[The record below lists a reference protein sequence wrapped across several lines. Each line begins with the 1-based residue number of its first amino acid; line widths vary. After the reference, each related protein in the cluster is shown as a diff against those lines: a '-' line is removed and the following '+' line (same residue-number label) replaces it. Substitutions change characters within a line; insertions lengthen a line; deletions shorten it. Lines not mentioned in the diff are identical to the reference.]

1 MVGGITYVLR
11 KSIFI
16 SDNKASYRTQ
26 GVIVLSYIIVICIK
40 IPFVFTD
47 LRDVRTLKSVVVTSI
62 VATVAFAF
70 TTRKDKQ
77 TASQEKAK
85 IEEDNKRLTAQ
96 LHKSKEILPAMVSVL
111 AQVTEQ
117 NQMEED
123 EAQELLQEVR
133 DLYGQQLKE
142 NSREDMEIK
151 NFYSTGLKLLDRQLL
166 GYLQEAGELNIN
178 MDIYIPEPV
187 GAILRKNNI
196 DQLRFQ
202 RAVGDMVRNAFRA
215 IERDCRTKGQVLLV
229 IGSRCVDIIEISV
242 MDNGAEFP
250 LQVLEAF
257 GKRGISTGGTGNGLA
272 DLMEFA
278 KEVDASVMVEEFAG
292 EAGSFTK
299 RFSLIFDRKQK
310 FYLRTSRKVSVGSAQ
325 RIEEK
330 N

>member
-1 MVGGITYVLR
+1 
-11 KSIFI
+11 
-16 SDNKASYRTQ
+16 
-26 GVIVLSYIIVICIK
+26 
-40 IPFVFTD
+40 
-47 LRDVRTLKSVVVTSI
+47 
-62 VATVAFAF
+62 
-70 TTRKDKQ
+70 
-77 TASQEKAK
+77 
-85 IEEDNKRLTAQ
+85 
-96 LHKSKEILPAMVSVL
+96 
-111 AQVTEQ
+111 
-117 NQMEED
+117 
-123 EAQELLQEVR
+123 
-133 DLYGQQLKE
+133 
-142 NSREDMEIK
+142 
-151 NFYSTGLKLLDRQLL
+151 LDRQLL